1 MKQKLGLLLAV
12 AAVVVAG
19 ALLFRS
25 ARMTSQSPDFPD
37 GMHWLCLSCGQG
49 FTTSRDEF
57 AEWVRTHPDQR
68 IECRKCKKLETAVAK
83 RCPLPNCG
91 RYYVERNL
99 VIDERVCCPICKR
112 PLP

>member
-25 ARMTSQSPDFPD
+25 AHKTSQSPDFPD
-37 GMHWLCLSCGQG
+37 GMHWLCVSCNHG
-49 FTTSRDEF
+49 FTTSRDDF
-57 AEWVRTHPDQR
+57 AEWLKVHPGER
-68 IECRKCKKLETAVAK
+68 IECPKCKSRETAVAK
-83 RCPLPNCG
+83 RCSLPNCG

-99 VIDERVCCPICKR
+99 VIDGVVSCPICKR